1 MSDKT
6 FEIPE
11 SMRDMAEQ
19 SVSQAKSAYDQ
30 FVEAS
35 RKAQE
40 MVEKSSGAMLAG
52 AREIQQKAMKFAS
65 ENAQSGFDLANK
77 LVKAKDLQEAI
88 EIQNTFARQQ
98 MEAYSRQAKEL
109 TSMMSELT
117 QKAQEQAKQ
126 AE

>member
-1 MSDKT
+1 MNEKT

-19 SVSQAKSAYDQ
+19 SVNQAKNAYDQ
-30 FVEAS
+30 FIEAS

-65 ENAQSGFDLANK
+65 ENAQAGFDLANK

-109 TSMMSELT
+109 TSMMSEVT
-117 QKAQEQAKQ
+117 KKAQEQ
-126 AE
+126 